1 LRAREASKIAPHEL
15 DALVKLVV
23 AMLQIFDVFGHEWI
37 LQTKSEIANS
47 EGEIHSLA
55 AGNFLYAA
63 PGKMGRV

>member
-1 LRAREASKIAPHEL
+1 
-15 DALVKLVV
+15 
-23 AMLQIFDVFGHEWI
+23 MLQIFDVFGHEWI